1 MRALVQTWGSSGK
14 LDSVHFLEDPRKA
27 VWEVFM
33 MQGLPFKDLQKVTR
47 EQEDLHAVAT
57 KVEVISVLPLT
68 LWDTRQ
74 VPHPL
79 GSQFSFLY
87 IEVSALMAWE
97 NGTPRVEDTSLKQEI
112 LMRNFS
118 FLITQTPT

>member
-1 MRALVQTWGSSGK
+1 M
-14 LDSVHFLEDPRKA
+14 
-27 VWEVFM
+27 WEVFM
-33 MQGLPFKDLQKVTR
+33 MQGLPFRDLQKVTR

-97 NGTPRVEDTSLKQEI
+97 NGTPWVEDPSLKQEI
-112 LMRNFS
+112 LMRSFS

>member
-1 MRALVQTWGSSGK
+1 
-14 LDSVHFLEDPRKA
+14 
-27 VWEVFM
+27 
-33 MQGLPFKDLQKVTR
+33 MQGLPFRDLQKVTR

-74 VPHPL
+74 APHPL

-97 NGTPRVEDTSLKQEI
+97 NGTPWVEDPSLKQEI
-112 LMRNFS
+112 LMRSFS
-118 FLITQTPT
+118 FLITQTPTLWDFSPPPPLPPL